1 MRTDLGKFRSFGR
14 KNLDYNR
21 YNTIVIIVICTHS
34 VVNWLWPGGGGG
46 FATATIANC
55 VATYMLIW
63 PMYILFVI

>member
-1 MRTDLGKFRSFGR
+1 MYSQCCKL
-14 KNLDYNR
+14 
-21 YNTIVIIVICTHS
+21 
-34 VVNWLWPGGGGG
+34 VVAGGGGG